1 MRDSPVSTEKIAVL
15 RARPAEVRPRGWAA
29 CAGGPGAGLP
39 LRDRP
44 PPRTA
49 PGRPRPPRAA
59 RRASRSS
66 RAASR
71 SSGVRCGGG
80 LRRVRRINGAL

>member
-15 RARPAEVRPRGWAA
+15 RARPAEVRPRGWAGS
-29 CAGGPGAGLP
+29 AGGPGAGSCSATAGSAGGAGAVLP
-39 LRDRP
+39 SC
-44 PPRTA
+44 
-49 PGRPRPPRAA
+49 AA